1 MTDWQNWA
9 TGLSVVAA
17 AGYLIWRVRMFCR
30 VTGQATGPAT
40 GGCGHCPQRT
50 SVEPDRQL
58 KVLPLVSLDV
68 QPPRRASR

>member
-17 AGYLIWRVRMFCR
+17 AGYLIWRVRTFCR
-30 VTGQATGPAT
+30 ATGQATGQAT
-40 GGCGHCPQRT
+40 GGCGHCPQRP
-50 SVEPDRQL
+50 SAEPDRQL

-68 QPPRRASR
+68 QPPRRASN